1 MHGESLCV
9 DDGECE
15 GVGLCKEGLCPPYYK
30 VQVDI
35 SKGVQNIKMAIQNLP
50 FLFSV
55 CIYSMKHRDGSK
67 TPRRKNSAVSF

>member
-9 DDGECE
+9 DDGERE
-15 GVGLCKEGLCPPYYK
+15 GVGLCK

-35 SKGVQNIKMAIQNLP
+35 SKGAQNIKMAIQNLP

-67 TPRRKNSAVSF
+67 TP